1 MENFKKFAYK
11 LGKRI
16 TKIRLIKNI
25 SLEVLALDTK
35 IDITTLEEIEA
46 GSENSYLDEIVTI
59 SQGLNVEMSDLF
71 SDKPFT
77 F

>member
-1 MENFKKFAYK
+1 MENFKNFAHK

-16 TKIRLIKNI
+16 TEIRLIKNI
-25 SLEVLALDTK
+25 SLEVLALDTQ
-35 IDITTLEEIEA
+35 IDISTLEAIEA
-46 GSENSYLDEIVTI
+46 GSENSYFDEIVTI